1 MSNKFI
7 KFFYYDI
14 LLHLEDKKILLTTQ
28 YESPCL
34 IESSITEEILKN
46 PSIFLWASHNHIY
59 KNGKCINFPYGID
72 SNKVNFYYKFIN
84 NNKIRKK

>member
-14 LLHLEDKKILLTTQ
+14 LPHLEDKKIILLTTQ

-46 PSIFLWASHNHIY
+46 PSILNM
-59 KNGKCINFPYGID
+59 GIT
-72 SNKVNFYYKFIN
+72 
-84 NNKIRKK
+84 